1 MAKPKVS
8 RESLKAM
15 ADLSGLE
22 LDDER
27 LEELLPQVRRIVEAM
42 DGLDPMNLEG
52 IEPAV
57 VFKADM
63 E

>member
-1 MAKPKVS
+1 MTKPQVS
-8 RESLKAM
+8 REALKAM
-15 ADLSGLE
+15 AGLSGLE

-27 LEELLPQVRRIVEAM
+27 LEELLPQVQRIVEAM
-42 DGLDPMNLEG
+42 DGLDLLNLES